1 MAEGPVG
8 YVVSLASVLEY
19 IFEEDQ
25 LTMEAITIAIWRTV
39 VERPG
44 ERDEVELREVGRA
57 RRRHRRASYAA
68 SQVHHSHL
76 SALRSSI
83 LVKRATKQKKST
95 RTHLSRAST

>member
-68 SQVHHSHL
+68 SQVINSHL